1 LISRAFHPQSTE
13 VEICIQIPP
22 PDTAATAV
30 EPPPIYAVT
39 RDELDVPYVVRARI
53 VKP

>member
-1 LISRAFHPQSTE
+1 MPLLSNPQ
-13 VEICIQIPP
+13 
-22 PDTAATAV
+22 
-30 EPPPIYAVT
+30 PIVRDSLLYGVT